1 VKVSREDMFKQ
12 KIGNESLHEISNDN
26 GFRVVNFAA
35 SKDPILIMTMFPRRS
50 IHKYT
55 CNSPDGKSTIRL
67 ITS

>member
-1 VKVSREDMFKQ
+1 MFKQ

-55 CNSPDGKSTIRL
+55 TSGDICINCN
-67 ITS
+67 